1 MLSDRSQDFEVVQ
14 SISEFVGRIWYVRR
28 DTVVLSAGEQV
39 VRDYI
44 VHPGAV
50 GVIAL
55 NDNNEVLVVE
65 QYRHPMGKVM
75 WEPPAGLL
83 DKPDEDPLI
92 AIKRELYEETG
103 YQAGQWHVL
112 YDYAS
117 SPGGSTEMF
126 RCYLARDLSL
136 HPDGLPDRT
145 GEEKDM
151 PISWQPIELIDES
164 IQQGTVSNPVLVTGV
179 LTTLL
184 ALQNP
189 DRLRP
194 ADAPWPS
201 RDDLAQSGRIRH

>member
-1 MLSDRSQDFEVVQ
+1 MLSDRSQDLTVEQ
-14 SISEFVGRIWYVRR
+14 STKEFDGRIWDVRR
-28 DTVVLSAGEQV
+28 DQLVLSSGEVV

-55 NDNNEVLVVE
+55 NDKNEVLVVE

-103 YQAGQWHVL
+103 YQAAQWHVL
-112 YDYAS
+112 YDYAA
-117 SPGGSTEMF
+117 SPGGSTELF
-126 RCYLARDLSL
+126 RCYLARELSE
-136 HPDGLPDRT
+136 HPDGLPERT

-151 PISWQPIELIDES
+151 PISWKPIVELDRA
-164 IQQGTVSNPVLVTGV
+164 IQAGTVSNPVLVTGV

-184 ALQNP
+184 ALQEP
-189 DRLRP
+189 SRLRP
-194 ADAPWPS
+194 SDAPWEI
-201 RDDLAQSGRIRH
+201 RDDLRNSGRIRD